1 MTDSVLS
8 ALYALI
14 LWWLA
19 TGLILYAI
27 RRLSLAR
34 STLMLTAT
42 GLAIIG
48 FAGLAWSSNEATP
61 FGAAIAFTSALL
73 VWTWHEVSFLTG
85 LVTGPRTTP
94 APASMATG
102 RLAPRAPLRG
112 AIETLLYHELAI
124 LVSLLAVV
132 AITAGGANRF
142 GLLVFVILWIMR
154 LSAKLNL
161 YLGVPNLGEAFLPPR
176 LAYLESY
183 FCRRP
188 MNFLFPVSVTVA
200 TAVTL
205 LLAAAALDPLSTSFE
220 TVGYTLA
227 AALLALAVVEHWFM
241 VLPFEATAL
250 WSWGLP
256 QDETSNC
263 GAPADRHVTT
273 TEDTR
278 SGAAHAAA
286 LT

>member
-14 LWWLA
+14 LWWLT

-27 RRLSLAR
+27 RRLSLSR
-34 STLMLTAT
+34 STIMLAATAVS
-42 GLAIIG
+42 LAG
-48 FAGLAWSSNEATP
+48 FAGIAWSSNEATP
-61 FGAAIAFTSALL
+61 LAAGVAFTSALL

-94 APASMATG
+94 APAPTTAGS
-102 RLAPRAPLRG
+102 LAPRAPLRG

-124 LVSLLAVV
+124 VVSLAAVV
-132 AITAGGANRF
+132 FMTIGGVNWF
-142 GLLVFVILWIMR
+142 GLLTFAILWVMR

-176 LAYLESY
+176 LAYLETY

-188 MNFLFPVSVTVA
+188 MNFLFPVSVTAA
-200 TAVTL
+200 TAATL
-205 LLAAAALDPLSTSFE
+205 LLASYAVDPQATSFE
-220 TVGYTLA
+220 TVGYALS

-241 VLPFEATAL
+241 VLPFQATAL
-250 WSWGLP
+250 WTWGLP
-256 QDETSNC
+256 HDDAHQRGSSAERHANTTDNSRTSA
-263 GAPADRHVTT
+263 APAVV
-273 TEDTR
+273 
-278 SGAAHAAA
+278 